1 MRAEKLC
8 PRGFDSRFFG
18 EGMRVMRRSSGFTL
32 VELLTSIAIIGIL
45 TSLLFPAVLMAR
57 EAARRSNCKNN
68 LRQIGLAL
76 QMYHDSLRTFP
87 SGYIASRPGNANGS
101 PTPGDTD
108 VLRFDAVPPSL
119 SIEPSRPG
127 WGWAALILPY
137 LEQRN
142 LYSEIQF
149 HLSVESPGSAAVREM
164 PLSIYSCPSDTHI
177 GVYQVFDE
185 GNQVLANA
193 ATNSYSACFGK
204 YGLINTQ
211 PHLGN
216 GLFQRNSR
224 WRIADIRDGL
234 SNTIAIGER
243 GAMLTQTP
251 WAGVLTGGTCRTTTG
266 APVFV
271 AITEKAPAMVL
282 ARIGNRSLNSTYS
295 EPYDFFSGH
304 NDLVHFLFADGA
316 VKAVTN
322 GVAMEVLHALAT
334 RNGRE
339 PQSFSID

>member
-1 MRAEKLC
+1 
-8 PRGFDSRFFG
+8 
-18 EGMRVMRRSSGFTL
+18 MRRSSGFTL

-45 TSLLFPAVLMAR
+45 TSFLFPAVQMAR
-57 EAARRSNCKNN
+57 EAARRSTCKNN

-76 QMYHDSLRTFP
+76 QMYHDSLRSFP
-87 SGYIASRPGNANGS
+87 AGYIADRAGSANGL
-101 PTPGDTD
+101 TPSGEQA
-108 VLRFDAVPPSL
+108 VFRFDAVPPSL
-119 SIEPSRPG
+119 AIEPSRPG
-127 WGWAALILPY
+127 WGWGALILPY
-137 LEQRN
+137 LEQGN
-142 LYSEIQF
+142 LYGEIPF
-149 HLSVESPGSAAVREM
+149 HLSVESPGSAAVRAM

-177 GVYQVFDE
+177 GVYRVFDE
-185 GNQVLANA
+185 SNQVLANA

-224 WRIADIRDGL
+224 WRMADVRDGL
-234 SNTIAIGER
+234 SNTFAIGER
-243 GAMLTQTP
+243 GAMLTQAP

-271 AITEKAPAMVL
+271 AITEKAPSMVL

-304 NDLVHFLFADGA
+304 DDLVHFLFADGA
-316 VKAVTN
+316 VKAMTN
-322 GVAMEVLHALAT
+322 GVAIEVLHALAT

-339 PQSFSID
+339 PQSFSTD